1 MTTSVI
7 IVAAGSGERLAAT
20 APKAFVAVAGKTLLE
35 HALTTL
41 NAVPRSVQVVVVA
54 PEKWCGAAEDLGR
67 KTLDD
72 RHQLV
77 VVAGGETRSDS
88 VRAGLAV
95 LGTEITTVLIH
106 DAARALCPPEVFTR
120 VIDAVESGAEAV
132 IPTIDVVDTLSPI
145 DHNTGLTGP
154 AVDRSALAIVQTPQG
169 FKKDVIVSA
178 HEAFPENATD
188 DAEIARLAGYEVVS
202 VLGDA
207 RAFKI
212 TYPADVERAHQ
223 LLSQTEDVRVGIAA
237 DVHAYDNNTPLWLG
251 GVLWPDEPGLSGH
264 SDGDVVLHVIC
275 DALLQA
281 SSLGDMGTLFG
292 VSRPEF
298 EGAHSRVFLDHVLA
312 LLASEG
318 FSIRSVS
325 CQLVA
330 NAPRFAPRR
339 EEISALL
346 TQIIGAPVHVA
357 STTSDGL
364 GFTGR
369 GEGIAAFAIA
379 LVARHGSQTPSSQ

>member
-7 IVAAGSGERLAAT
+7 IVAAGSGERLGAT
-20 APKAFVAVAGKTLLE
+20 APKAFVSVAGKTLLE
-35 HALTTL
+35 HALTAL
-41 NAVPRSVQVVVVA
+41 NAVPRAVQVVVVA
-54 PEKWCGAAEDLGR
+54 PEKWRGAAEDLGR
-67 KTLDD
+67 KTLEE
-72 RHQLV
+72 RHQLF
-77 VVAGGETRSDS
+77 VVAGGVTRSDS

-95 LGTEITTVLIH
+95 LADDTTTVLIH
-106 DAARALCPPEVFTR
+106 DAARALCPADVFTR
-120 VIDAVESGAEAV
+120 VIDALEAGAPAV
-132 IPTIDVVDTLSPI
+132 IPTLDVVDTLSPI
-145 DHNTGLTGP
+145 DHSTGVTGP
-154 AVDRSALAIVQTPQG
+154 AVDRSGLAIVQTPQG
-169 FKKDVIVSA
+169 FHKDVITRA

-188 DAEIARLAGYEVVS
+188 DAEIARLAGHQVMS
-202 VLGDA
+202 VPGDT

-212 TYPADVERAHQ
+212 THPADLERAHQ
-223 LLSQTEDVRVGIAA
+223 LLTQSEDLRVGIAA
-237 DVHAYDNNTPLWLG
+237 DVHAYDDNAPLWLG

-281 SSLGDMGTLFG
+281 ASLGDMGTLFG

-298 EGAHSRVFLDHVLA
+298 EGANSRVFLEHVLA
-312 LLASEG
+312 LLHNEG

-330 NAPRFAPRR
+330 NTPRFAPRR
-339 EEISALL
+339 EEISGLL
-346 TQIIGAPVHVA
+346 TEMIGAPVHVA

-369 GEGIAAFAIA
+369 GEGIAAFAVA
-379 LVARHGSQTPSSQ
+379 LVARHGS